1 MSILISFHEK
11 SSQILTKFFYHSKN
25 NLLQGQLNNFFQKLF
40 ASIVLFFFFHFS
52 LHRNNDIYI
61 LNIFHGR
68 IWSTDD
74 QQWRRSAGI
83 PPLVNAASRR
93 QLEVSSSGWNRFQT
107 RKFFRE
113 APLIELF
120 NGKTGINDWFHSWR
134 GRTRCAKKKKK
145 KWTVRNN

>member
-1 MSILISFHEK
+1 MK
-11 SSQILTKFFYHSKN
+11 
-25 NLLQGQLNNFFQKLF
+25 NLLKFLLLSFEKQFTPRTIKQFFSKQLTNCSLQLYFFSFFIFLF
-40 ASIVLFFFFHFS
+40 IVMIY
-52 LHRNNDIYI
+52 IYI

-68 IWSTDD
+68 VWSTDD

-145 KWTVRNN
+145 WTVRNN